1 MSVTAALARH
11 AAERPDAEALV
22 FEDVRLSWAA
32 LDREVGRLARAI
44 AGATPPGS
52 GVALHLPT
60 GPVLALAFLA
70 AARAGRE
77 AQVLDPDWPPALA
90 RDILAALRPAQTWTT
105 DAGLASEGAVLV
117 ADPFAMP
124 AWAAAAGS
132 AALDEPDETLPF
144 YVGFTSGS
152 TGLPKGYRRDHR
164 SWTES
169 FRGDAIEFGIG
180 SGDVVLAPGTLTHSL
195 FLYALVHGLHA
206 GARVILSRRFRPDAA
221 LRLAERERASVL
233 YGVPTQLQMMIA
245 AAGDRSLPAMRWV
258 LSSGAKW
265 PPAARG
271 ALARLFPD
279 ARFAEFYGASETSFI
294 TVAKADEQ
302 VPESSVGRAFAGAT
316 VTIRD
321 RTGRRLPAGRIG
333 FVFVESPFLFM
344 NYANGGSADLIR
356 QDGALSV
363 GDIGFLDARGFLHL
377 VGRAAR
383 KIVTSGKNVY
393 PEEIERVLERHPAVA
408 AAAVSGLAD
417 ARRGERLAALLALR
431 PGAAVTRADLIV
443 HVRQALP
450 LYKVPRLYGVVED
463 WPLTRSGKADF
474 ETLAK
479 AWPAGGFRPLA

>member
-1 MSVTAALARH
+1 MSVTAALGRH
-11 AAERPDAEALV
+11 AAERPNAEALV
-22 FEDVRLSWAA
+22 FEDIRLSWAA
-32 LDREVGRLARAI
+32 LDREITRLALAI
-44 AGATPPGS
+44 AGMTPPGS

-70 AARAGRE
+70 TARAGRE
-77 AQVLDPDWPPALA
+77 AQVLDPDWPSALT
-90 RDILAALRPAQTWTT
+90 RDILATLQPALTWTA
-105 DAGLASEGAVLV
+105 DADLKPDRMTFV
-117 ADPFAMP
+117 ADPFGLP
-124 AWAAAAGS
+124 ALASVPGGTAIE
-132 AALDEPDETLPF
+132 EPDETLPF

-152 TGLPKGYRRDHR
+152 TGLPKGYRRHHR

-169 FRGDAIEFGIG
+169 FRGDAAEFGIG
-180 SGDVVLAPGTLTHSL
+180 QDDVVLAPGTLTHSL

-206 GARVILSRRFRPDAA
+206 GAKVVLPRRFRPDAA
-221 LRLAERERASVL
+221 LRLAGRERASVL

-245 AAGDRSLPAMRWV
+245 AAGEQAFPAMRWV

-271 ALARLFPD
+271 ALARTFPQ

-321 RTGRRLPAGRIG
+321 RAGRQLAPGRTG

-344 NYANGGSADLIR
+344 NYANGGSPDLIV

-363 GDIGFLDARGFLHL
+363 GDIGFLDGGGFLHL

-393 PEEIERVLERHPAVA
+393 PEEIERVLERHPAIA
-408 AAAVSGLAD
+408 AAAVTGIAD
-417 ARRGERLAALLALR
+417 AQRGERLAALVSLR
-431 PGAAVTRADLIV
+431 PGATATRAALIS
-443 HVRQALP
+443 HVRLALP
-450 LYKVPRLYGVVED
+450 LYKVPRLYGVVAE
-463 WPLTRSGKADF
+463 WPLTRSGKTDF
-474 ETLAK
+474 ESLAA
-479 AWPAGGFRPLA
+479 AWAAGRFGPLT